1 MLRLMKI
8 HCLLSFSLVV
18 GLNDIGIA
26 RQLPAQTD
34 DAKLDA
40 QVASPLGHASDKLS
54 TESNMPPSI
63 VVRPTSNPATPAVD
77 CQIEFEPMSGENE
90 NQYRL
95 KLVIPQSVREIE
107 IFPQA
112 HHDNRR
118 RTRVVIDQ
126 GTDLLEPVSAPVT
139 PLIPS
144 PSPLTSLNDSLPLTN
159 GRQFVKNPHFR
170 TANPL
175 ASAAPIFASNPY
187 IAPNPPRSHETA
199 SLTIGDAIQLPDS
212 KSDRVVSNP
221 PGNTVQ
227 LSMAGPRSLKSGEQ
241 VEFEIALHNDSPVDC
256 RGLIVQLR
264 IPIGLEI
271 CQLDRVAWLDQRT
284 QVITWEISQLRSLQ
298 RESIRYLARSSQPG
312 EKVQHVIVAMAGELM
327 AQTDL
332 STRIVQSATLSRTV
346 HHFSDSDASLASFNE

>member
-1 MLRLMKI
+1 MLRLLKI

-18 GLNDIGIA
+18 GLNAIGIA
-26 RQLPAQTD
+26 RQFPAQTG

-90 NQYRL
+90 NQFRL

-107 IFPQA
+107 IFPQGN
-112 HHDNRR
+112 HDNRR

-126 GTDLLEPVSAPVT
+126 GADSLEPVSAPVT
-139 PLIPS
+139 PLLPLQ
-144 PSPLTSLNDSLPLTN
+144 SPLTSLNDSLPMTN

-170 TANPL
+170 NANPL
-175 ASAAPIFASNPY
+175 ASAAPIFASNPCV
-187 IAPNPPRSHETA
+187 APKPPRFLETA
-199 SLTIGDAIQLPDS
+199 ALTIGDAVPLPDS
-212 KSDRVVSNP
+212 KTDPVVSNP
-221 PGNTVQ
+221 PRNSVK

-264 IPIGLEI
+264 IPVGLEI
-271 CQLDRVAWLDQRT
+271 CQLDRVAWLDQPT
-284 QVITWEISQLRSLQ
+284 QVITWEISQLPSQQ

-332 STRIVQSATLSRTV
+332 PTRIVQPATLSRTV

>member
-1 MLRLMKI
+1 MLRLLEI
-8 HCLLSFSLVV
+8 HFVLSFSLVV
-18 GLNDIGIA
+18 GWNANGLA
-26 RQLPAQTD
+26 CQTPAQQG
-34 DAKLDA
+34 AEKLGA
-40 QVASPLGHASDKLS
+40 QVASPLGHASDSVL

-63 VVRPTSNPATPAVD
+63 VVRPTSNPAMPAVD

-107 IFPQA
+107 ILPQA

-126 GTDLLEPVSAPVT
+126 GTDLLEPISTPVT
-139 PLIPS
+139 PLLPL
-144 PSPLTSLNDSLPLTN
+144 PSPLTALNDPLPTN
-159 GRQFVKNPHFR
+159 SRQFQKNPHFR
-170 TANPL
+170 TANPQAT
-175 ASAAPIFASNPY
+175 ASPIFASNPY
-187 IAPNPPRSHETA
+187 VAPAPPRAPETA
-199 SLTIGDAIQLPDS
+199 SLTIGDAVQLPDS
-212 KSDRVVSNP
+212 KTDSVVSNP
-221 PGNTVQ
+221 PRNTVK
-227 LSMAGPRSLKSGEQ
+227 LSMAGPGNLESGEQ

-264 IPIGLEI
+264 IPDGLEI

-284 QVITWEISQLRSLQ
+284 QVITWEISQLPSQQ

-332 STRIVQSATLSRTV
+332 STRIVPPATLSRTA

>member
-1 MLRLMKI
+1 M
-8 HCLLSFSLVV
+8 VV
-18 GLNDIGIA
+18 GLNANGLACQI
-26 RQLPAQTD
+26 PAQP
-34 DAKLDA
+34 DAAKPDV
-40 QVASPLGHASDKLS
+40 QVASPLGHASNSGL
-54 TESNMPPSI
+54 TESNSPPSI
-63 VVRPTSNPATPAVD
+63 VVRPTSNPAMPAVD

-95 KLVIPQSVREIE
+95 KLVLPQSVREIE
-107 IFPQA
+107 ILPQA

-118 RTRVVIDQ
+118 RTRVVIEQ
-126 GTDLLEPVSAPVT
+126 GSDLLEPVSTPVAP
-139 PLIPS
+139 LLPS
-144 PSPLTSLNDSLPLTN
+144 TSPLTSLHDPLPLTN
-159 GRQFVKNPHFR
+159 GRQVVKNPHFR

-175 ASAAPIFASNPY
+175 GSASPFFAGNPY
-187 IAPNPPRSHETA
+187 VAAKPPRSHETA
-199 SLTIGDAIQLPDS
+199 SLTLGDAVQLPGS
-212 KSDRVVSNP
+212 KTDTAVSNP
-221 PGNTVQ
+221 PRNTVK
-227 LSMAGPRSLKSGEQ
+227 LSMAGPRNLDSGEQ

-264 IPIGLEI
+264 IPDGLEI

-284 QVITWEISQLRSLQ
+284 QVITWEISQLPSQQ

-332 STRIVQSATLSRTV
+332 PTRIVQPATLSRTV